1 MLANTPHP
9 INRHP
14 IRLLDLAPVLQ
25 PSPPLAQEVVNSK
38 LPSLDTLLIAARLGE
53 LYETIF
59 PLYPEW
65 LEAIVDWKQDEDIA
79 KAVGHFLNHV
89 AKLFPIEDECWAIDI
104 EFVEWRLYSIPVC
117 PMGFDIWHHGWDELF
132 EPAPYLLH
140 IEWSRAEK
148 ANPEERNDFQQL
160 YPNHPVP
167 RRLEPHRLVGALR
180 EICAESRSP
189 ERSRRGSQ
197 RLVLPEPLHGLPD
210 LIEMLNG
217 CTDNLW
223 LDVGELSLMEG
234 GGYPQWDP
242 VEVEML
248 AEEWENA
255 KPILDRVLALLNW
268 QNETP
273 DANSQKVTAV
283 HEILLEAYRRQEPS
297 YLPQLKMEFAQET
310 SDEQCNSPTLTTTA
324 ALAP

>member
-25 PSPPLAQEVVNSK
+25 PSPSLAQEVVSSN
-38 LPSLDTLLIAARLGE
+38 LPPLDTLLIAARLGE

-59 PLYPEW
+59 PQHPEW
-65 LEAIVDWKQDEDIA
+65 LEAIVDWKQEEDIA
-79 KAVGHFLNHV
+79 KAVGRFLNQV
-89 AKLFPIEDECWAIDI
+89 AKLFPIEDECWAADI
-104 EFVEWRLYSIPVC
+104 EFIEWRLYSIPVC
-117 PMGFDIWHHGWDELF
+117 PMGFDIWHHGWDEIF

-140 IEWSRAEK
+140 IEWSRDEK
-148 ANPEERNDFQQL
+148 ENPDERNEFQQL

-167 RRLEPHRLVGALR
+167 WHLEPTRLVGALR
-180 EICAESRSP
+180 EICAE
-189 ERSRRGSQ
+189 RSRR
-197 RLVLPEPLHGLPD
+197 LTPPEPLHGLPD
-210 LIEMLNG
+210 LIEMLMG

-248 AEEWENA
+248 AEEWKNA

-268 QNETP
+268 QNETAEER
-273 DANSQKVTAV
+273 DRKVTAV

-310 SDEQCNSPTLTTTA
+310 TCA
-324 ALAP
+324 AAHHQE